1 MGRPSMGTHILNS
14 TQRHC
19 EIGKY
24 SYHIVTRSPF
34 EYYIRTDMIQNIDIE
49 QDSSLVIT
57 QLSDYIFE
65 TIKTIHY
72 NGATTEERFLIK
84 SINESELDD
93 EDYLRN
99 NSGHAPSHWGI
110 R

>member
-1 MGRPSMGTHILNS
+1 MSSNNIVEVGGY
-14 TQRHC
+14 
-19 EIGKY
+19 KY
-24 SYHIVTRSPF
+24 HVVERSPF
-34 EYYIRTDMIQNIDIE
+34 EFYIRTDMIQNVDIE
-49 QDSSLVIT
+49 NDSSLVIT

>member
-1 MGRPSMGTHILNS
+1 MSSNNIVEVGGY
-14 TQRHC
+14 
-19 EIGKY
+19 KY
-24 SYHIVTRSPF
+24 HVVERSPF
-34 EYYIRTDMIQNIDIE
+34 EFYIRTDMIQNVDIE
-49 QDSSLVIT
+49 NDSSLVIT

-72 NGATTEERFLIK
+72 NGATTEERFLVK
-84 SINESELDD
+84 STSQSELDD

-99 NSGHAPSHWGI
+99 NSGHAPSHWGH

>member
-1 MGRPSMGTHILNS
+1 MSSNNIVEVGGY
-14 TQRHC
+14 
-19 EIGKY
+19 KY
-24 SYHIVTRSPF
+24 HVVERSPF
-34 EYYIRTDMIQNIDIE
+34 EFYIRTDMIQNVDIE
-49 QDSSLVIT
+49 NDSSLVIT

-72 NGATTEERFLIK
+72 NGATTEERFLVK
-84 SINESELDD
+84 SISDSEMDD

-99 NSGHAPSHWGI
+99 NSGHAPSHWGH